1 MPPLVHMI
9 PLLGTAA
16 TRKESGNTQGTIG
29 GCSAVTHQVRYR
41 VPGLER
47 KDARKGLDMQKLY

>member
-47 KDARKGLDMQKLY
+47 KDARTGLDMQKIY

>member
-41 VPGLER
+41 VPGPER
-47 KDARKGLDMQKLY
+47 KDARKGLDMQKIY